1 MNAEARGTA
10 RDILAELAAQS
21 ATGRLVLQHPDRG
34 HSWIWLRDGLLC
46 SVSTA
51 GEDGLLGALLIQQ
64 GQLAAEQLANLLA
77 RAREAP
83 VPSDLSAVAVTS
95 GALPPEVVY
104 RARCVVLGHALH
116 RAVSRGVVATHFLG
130 GDVFPTLTEPVNV
143 ADAFAAGAQ
152 QAPTSATFTGSVA
165 PPAPAQPTAPPTTA
179 PLTTV
184 EIPEPAQPGS
194 PAPATGVPPGTPP
207 PAASPAPAPQQ
218 SGMPE
223 AEAAAPVADLRDP
236 RSLLHGAG
244 SRGVPP
250 NEDLAALAE
259 KLNEGGDD
267 SAAGTEQEPKAEKS
281 QVKAKGRE
289 KPAGKAERP
298 NGEEDAPKKKS
309 QQRPEP
315 PPKPRE
321 QLRYR
326 PDHAAMRELQELGR
340 ILNEED

>member
-1 MNAEARGTA
+1 MDAEARGTA

-51 GEDGLLGALLIQQ
+51 GEDGLLGALLIRE

-95 GALPPEVVY
+95 GALSPEVVY

-130 GDVFPTLTEPVNV
+130 GDVFPTLTAPVNV

-152 QAPTSATFTGSVA
+152 QAPATATFTGSVPPSSASPAMPAASAASWPEPAAA
-165 PPAPAQPTAPPTTA
+165 PTAAPQPTAPANPAPVPTAGTA
-179 PLTTV
+179 P
-184 EIPEPAQPGS
+184 
-194 PAPATGVPPGTPP
+194 PP
-207 PAASPAPAPQQ
+207 PAPPPSSPTP
-218 SGMPE
+218 
-223 AEAAAPVADLRDP
+223 AAAPQPVQQQVADLRDP
-236 RSLLHGAG
+236 RALMHDAG

-250 NEDLAALAE
+250 NDDLARLAE
-259 KLNEGGDD
+259 TLD
-267 SAAGTEQEPKAEKS
+267 SAGGAPGPAEDDEDGTAGEQRKPRKKEKAPVS
-281 QVKAKGRE
+281 AS
-289 KPAGKAERP
+289 
-298 NGEEDAPKKKS
+298 EESSPKKSKKES
-309 QQRPEP
+309 AE

-321 QLRYR
+321 PLRYR

-340 ILNEED
+340 ILNEDD